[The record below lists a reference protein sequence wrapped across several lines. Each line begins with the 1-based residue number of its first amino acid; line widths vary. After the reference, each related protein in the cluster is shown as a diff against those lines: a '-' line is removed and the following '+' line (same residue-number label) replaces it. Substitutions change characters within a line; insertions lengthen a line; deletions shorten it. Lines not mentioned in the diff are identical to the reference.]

1 MEDMNRAPEQGVEDQ
16 QRTQSQPLPRSERR
30 RQ

>member
-16 QRTQSQPLPRSERR
+16 QRTPTQPLPRSERR